1 MAMIDYGAVVIKN
14 GKAINKNI
22 FFTNMLASVG
32 WTDRRRIRHAD
43 CNVFIDPD
51 PLLAESNCAHCNRAK
66 FRRYLEPRDG
76 EQKELIADC
85 HGEPLPDKTSCIDG
99 NYYAYAG
106 DPHFT
111 VAFYKY
117 SSVIYVDGR
126 EKWYLWRMDD
136 KFGTNRKSLRFSF
149 GRVRI
154 HLKEVSDRVYHMSFV
169 HNGDTFHIIYGYGI
183 DPYPKTWHRAKTRYL
198 GKRTAKRI
206 DNLYRRLIPGGFQ

>member
-14 GKAINKNI
+14 GEVINKNI
-22 FFTNMLASVG
+22 FFMNMLASVG

-43 CNVFIDPD
+43 CNVFTDPD

-66 FRRYLEPRDG
+66 FRQYSDPRYG

-85 HGEPLPDKTSCIDG
+85 CGEPLPDKTSCIDG

-126 EKWYLWRMDD
+126 EKWYLWCMDD
-136 KFGTNRKSLRFSF
+136 KLDTNRKSLWFRF
-149 GRVRI
+149 GGVRI
-154 HLKEVSDRVYHMSFV
+154 HLKEVSDCVYHMSFV
-169 HNGDTFHIIYGYGI
+169 HDGDAYHIIYGYGI
-183 DPYPKTWHRAKTRYL
+183 DPFPKTWHRVKVRYL
-198 GKRTAKRI
+198 GKRTAKRV